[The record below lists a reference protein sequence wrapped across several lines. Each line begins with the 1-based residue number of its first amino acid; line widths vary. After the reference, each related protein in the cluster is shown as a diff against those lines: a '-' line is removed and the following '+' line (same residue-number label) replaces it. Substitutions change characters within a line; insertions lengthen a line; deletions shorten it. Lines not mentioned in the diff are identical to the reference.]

1 MKNHIIFKFLAII
14 LCAAALMGAIG
25 GAAGT
30 VILTSGNLYNRT
42 VEEMLQ
48 ESIHADS
55 YSFTDWLAKNYA
67 SSEWGGCSDN
77 LINRLYESHYFD
89 VAYDSDYYGYT
100 LYDWEGNELLSYN
113 PELKEQSLPYQESFS
128 ITGKYA
134 YLVSTESKEQLR
146 SREAEAHGEALTL
159 ADGVTLPQTGALVT
173 QAIFADGSGNPLV
186 EVFEVFHQ
194 GSGSVELVRNTEDT
208 SYEADY
214 DGIPGILLY
223 DAEGYLTFR
232 GLFGGEDLSDDFWFP
247 EMDVA
252 QAVFTLYDGTKLK
265 LDVSPVGSLY
275 WDNDNYLIFRSAEP
289 VVMAEEEPE
298 ETEATAATEITEE
311 TVPETTAETI
321 PETVAE
327 TGEAEEWT
335 EAWEENSEEEWT
347 EEWEDSSASALPED
361 DSTEP
366 TVAAEWDEAEETPEE
381 TKVMETLPMT
391 PTTPVVIAETEPAE
405 TEPEETEPEATE
417 PVLINGKPLSE
428 YQINTQE
435 YYDSEQGG
443 TMLAKY
449 VYLTLPEMTV
459 EVYMTRDAIYDYNA
473 YQALELLREYRDYLM
488 PVTAVCLLLVA
499 VFAVYLCTAA
509 GRKPKCDTVE
519 AGGLNRLPLDLYLLA
534 GGFAVACVAVMLEE
548 MWVDILERDFLVGCE
563 VLAGCGFLCCLIFV
577 GFCFAFVAQMKTPGG
592 FLWRNTL
599 CGQCI
604 WLAGRMLNCLK
615 NVTVQ
620 KGGPFCGK
628 VLTAFW
634 QMTMKAFVWLY
645 KAMEKLLHRCGGWV
659 GNAFCWMGRTVN
671 RWLKLLPIMWQ
682 WLVVGGG
689 MLLVLGIGV
698 ASNGLLA
705 ICGLLVAVG
714 ILLYSAYC
722 FGLLAESA
730 KRMSKGDLDI
740 KVDKKMMVGC
750 FEETAEDL
758 NALADVA
765 VVAAQKQLKSERMKT
780 ELITNVSHDIKTP
793 LTSII
798 NYVDLLQKPHSEE
811 EGWQY
816 LEVLDRQSQRLKKLI
831 EDLMEMSK
839 ANTGNMTVDITTVDA
854 VESVNQALG
863 EFADKL
869 DRARLIPVFRHS
881 EDRVPMQADGRLV
894 WRVLS
899 NLLGNAVKY
908 ALPGTR
914 LYIDLMSME
923 GKVVLSLKN
932 ISREE
937 LNVEADELMERFV
950 RGDDSRNTEGSG
962 LGLNIAKSL
971 MELQKGQLQLLVDG
985 DLFKVTLIFP
995 GE

>member
-1 MKNHIIFKFLAII
+1 MKNHIVFKFLAIV

-42 VEEMLQ
+42 VEEMVQ
-48 ESIHADS
+48 ENVHADS
-55 YSFTDWLAKNYA
+55 YSFTDWIAKDYA

-77 LINRLYESHYFD
+77 LIYWLYESHYFD
-89 VAYDSDYYGYT
+89 NLYNSDYYGYT
-100 LYDWEGNELLSYN
+100 IYDGEGNELLSYN
-113 PELKEQSLPYQESFS
+113 PELKEQKPGYQESFS

-146 SREAEAHGEALTL
+146 SREAEAHGKTLTL
-159 ADGVTLPQTGALVT
+159 ADGVTLPQSGALVKS
-173 QAIFADGSGNPLV
+173 AIFADQNGYPIVQAVDWDSGTVLV
-186 EVFEVFHQ
+186 LEKDD
-194 GSGSVELVRNTEDT
+194 G
-208 SYEADY
+208 SYEEDFS
-214 DGIPGILLY
+214 GTTGILFY
-223 DAEGYLTFR
+223 DAEGYLTYR
-232 GLFGGEDLSDDFWFP
+232 GLFGGPEEVSIGDFWFP
-247 EMDVA
+247 ETEIA
-252 QAVFTLYDGTKLK
+252 QVFFELSDNTQLE
-265 LDVSPVGSLY
+265 LDVSPAGTVY
-275 WDNDNYLIFRSAEP
+275 WDNDGYLIFRSAQP
-289 VVMAEEEPE
+289 VVTAEEAPE
-298 ETEATAATEITEE
+298 ETEAIAATEVTEE
-311 TVPETTAETI
+311 TIPETTAETV
-321 PETVAE
+321 PETVPETAE
-327 TGEAEEWT
+327 SEVWAENE
-335 EAWEENSEEEWT
+335 EEQWEET
-347 EEWEDSSASALPED
+347 EEWEESSASALPED
-361 DSTEP
+361 GSMEP
-366 TVAAEWDEAEETPEE
+366 TWAEEREEEAAPEE
-381 TKVMETLPMT
+381 TEAVATLPMT

-405 TEPEETEPEATE
+405 TEPEVTE
-417 PVLINGKPLSE
+417 PVLINGKPLTE

-435 YYDSEQGG
+435 YYDTQREE
-443 TMLAKY
+443 TMVAKY

-488 PVTAVCLLLVA
+488 PLTAVCLL
-499 VFAVYLCTAA
+499 VFAALAVYLCTAA
-509 GRKPKCDTVE
+509 GRKPNCDTVE
-519 AGGLNRLPLDLYLLA
+519 ASGLNRLPLDLYLLA
-534 GGFAVACVAVMLEE
+534 GGFAVACLAVMLAE
-548 MWVDILERDFLVGCE
+548 MWVDVLERDFLVGCE
-563 VLAGCGFLCCLIFV
+563 VLAGAGFLCCLIFV

-599 CGQCI
+599 CGHC
-604 WLAGRMLNCLK
+604 LRLGMAMLVWLK
-615 NVTVQ
+615 NVTADHGV
-620 KGGPFCGK
+620 PALGK
-628 VLTAFW
+628 FLRAFW
-634 QMTMKAFVWLY
+634 DLTMKAFVWLY
-645 KAMEKLLHRCGGWV
+645 KSTEKLLHHCGGWV
-659 GNAFCWMGRTVN
+659 GNAFRWMGKTIN
-671 RWLKLLPIMWQ
+671 RWLKLLPVMWQ
-682 WLVVGGG
+682 WLVVGGA
-689 MLLVLGIGV
+689 MILALGIGV
-698 ASNGLLA
+698 AANGLLE

-722 FGLLAESA
+722 FGLLAEST

-798 NYVDLLQKPHSEE
+798 NYVDLLQKPHTEE
-811 EGWQY
+811 EGTQY
-816 LEVLDRQSQRLKKLI
+816 LEVLERQSQRLKKLI
-831 EDLMEMSK
+831 EDLMDMSK
-839 ANTGNMTVDITTVDA
+839 ANTGNMSVDITTVDA

-869 DRARLIPVFRHS
+869 DRARLVPVFRHG
-881 EDRVPMQADGRLV
+881 EDRVPMRADGRLV

-914 LYIDLMSME
+914 VYIDLMSME
-923 GKVVLSLKN
+923 GKVMLSLKN

-937 LNVEADELMERFV
+937 LNVEADELLERFV

-995 GE
+995 GVEE